1 MMSRGVW
8 LLIGLLAVAGVVL
21 TGIDQLTRERI
32 AWQAEQ
38 RANATLTQLLPA
50 QRYDND
56 VVNDVLTVTA
66 VELNQPMRIH
76 RARLGG
82 QPVATIAD
90 LTTPHGYSGNI
101 RLLVAAEVDGEVI
114 GVRVIAHRETPG
126 LGDAIEVERSTWI
139 HQFTGRRLSTDQRDS
154 RAWAPSRRGGEFD
167 TLTSATITSSAVIDA
182 VHAALLTQ
190 QQLGAALWATPP
202 DPEAQAA
209 AESPQ

>member
-1 MMSRGVW
+1 MSRGVW
-8 LLIGLLAVAGVVL
+8 LLIGLLAVAGVAL

-32 AWQAEQ
+32 SLQAQ
-38 RANATLTQLLPA
+38 LRANATLTQLLPA
-50 QRYDND
+50 ERFDND

-76 RARLGG
+76 RARLGD

-126 LGDAIEVERSTWI
+126 LGDAIEVERSAWI
-139 HQFTGRRLSTDQRDS
+139 HQFTGRRLSNETRDT

-182 VHAALLTQ
+182 VRAALLTQ
-190 QQLGAALWATPP
+190 QQLGASLWAATP
-202 DPEAQAA
+202 DPEVQAA